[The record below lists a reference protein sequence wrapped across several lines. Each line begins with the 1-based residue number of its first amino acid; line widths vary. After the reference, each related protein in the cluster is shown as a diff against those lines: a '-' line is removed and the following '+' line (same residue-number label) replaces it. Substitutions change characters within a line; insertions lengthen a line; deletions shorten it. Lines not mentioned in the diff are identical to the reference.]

1 MAGGYGAP
9 ISAPIE
15 VEYQPYDGDS
25 MSLLELRKEMAE
37 SQGIEAIEGV
47 DSAALQI
54 KDRAAMNAKFRLPTT
69 GGDQRWTRSKEEDA
83 ARENYAKRVAY
94 ATTRQQ
100 TKAQEYKGKAK
111 SAQVEKA
118 LKSLN
123 EAYIGR
129 GRALQTYKNQKE
141 DAYIKNFA
149 REMLGMDKDLYN

>member
-1 MAGGYGAP
+1 MAGGYGGP
-9 ISAPIE
+9 ISAPLEI
-15 VEYQPYDGDS
+15 EYQPYDGDS
-25 MSLLELRKEMAE
+25 MSLLELRKELAE
-37 SQGIEAIEGV
+37 SQGVEPIEGV

-54 KDRAAMNAKFRLPTT
+54 KDRAAMNAKFRLPAA
-69 GGDQRWTRSKEEDA
+69 GSDQRWTRSKEEDA

-94 ATTRQQ
+94 ETTRQQ
-100 TKAQEYKGKAK
+100 NKAQELKGKERA
-111 SAQVEKA
+111 SQVERA

-129 GRALQTYKNQKE
+129 GRALQTYKNKKE